1 MFTHILV
8 PLDGSPLAQGVL
20 PYALALASATDTPI
34 TLLCVV
40 PSMQVRPDYYISY
53 NAATEAAQ
61 LAAAGDALDTLAQ
74 SLRSHGPR
82 IATAVAVGDAADQI
96 LRYAEEN
103 GVDAIVMASH
113 GRGGAF
119 HWVFGSVA
127 RKVITAASVPTL
139 VVRTKDVPEHP
150 ETPAA
155 IRSILVPLDGSERA
169 EAVIPLV
176 TDLARSCGASVTLAR
191 IVPFPGGIYF
201 GSPYV
206 PMVAPDTFDEE
217 MEEAR
222 TAARVY
228 LVSVAE
234 RLGRAGIA
242 VETVERSGEP
252 ASHLLSLMDEEQ
264 YDLVIAATHGRTGI
278 TRWVMG
284 SVAERLVEA
293 SHTPVLLIRSATQ
306 AGIEGSAVIPVGAIR
321 DTANVAG

>member
-96 LRYAEEN
+96 LRYAERKRT
-103 GVDAIVMASH
+103 AWTRFVMASH

-155 IRSILVPLDGSERA
+155 IR
-169 EAVIPLV
+169 
-176 TDLARSCGASVTLAR
+176 
-191 IVPFPGGIYF
+191 
-201 GSPYV
+201 
-206 PMVAPDTFDEE
+206 
-217 MEEAR
+217 
-222 TAARVY
+222 
-228 LVSVAE
+228 
-234 RLGRAGIA
+234 
-242 VETVERSGEP
+242 
-252 ASHLLSLMDEEQ
+252 
-264 YDLVIAATHGRTGI
+264 
-278 TRWVMG
+278 
-284 SVAERLVEA
+284 
-293 SHTPVLLIRSATQ
+293 
-306 AGIEGSAVIPVGAIR
+306 
-321 DTANVAG
+321 

>member
-34 TLLCVV
+34 TLLSVV
-40 PSMQVRPDYYISY
+40 PSMQVRPDSYIPY

-61 LAAAGDALDTLAQ
+61 LAAAGDALDILAQ

-82 IATAVAVGDAADQI
+82 ITTAVAVGDAADQI
-96 LRYAEEN
+96 LRYAEKN

-119 HWVFGSVA
+119 HWAFGSVA
-127 RKVITAASVPTL
+127 RKVITAATVPTL
-139 VVRTKDVPEHP
+139 VVPAKDAPEHP

-169 EAVIPLV
+169 EAVLPLV
-176 TDLARSCGASVTLAR
+176 TALARSSGASVTLAR
-191 IVPFPGGIYF
+191 VVPFPGGIYF

-206 PMVAPDTFDEE
+206 PMVAPDTFDQA

-228 LVSVAE
+228 LDAVAD
-234 RLGRAGIA
+234 RLEHAGVT
-242 VETVERSGEP
+242 VETVERGGEP
-252 ASHLLSLMDEEQ
+252 ASRLLSLMDEEQ
-264 YDLVIAATHGRTGI
+264 YDLIVAATHGRTGFR
-278 TRWVMG
+278 RWVMG

-293 SHTPVLLIRSATQ
+293 SHTPVLLVRSAAP
-306 AGIEGSAVIPVGAIR
+306 AGAESTEAVPVGGIHDA
-321 DTANVAG
+321 ANAAR